1 MIKKTIQVELPNKTD
16 ITPNAMMVQI
26 ASQYDSKIYVES
38 DKRSINV
45 KSIMGMMTLI
55 IKRGEAIDISCDG
68 HDEEVALE
76 ALEKYLTNK

>member
-68 HDEEVALE
+68 QDEEVALE